1 MAENTFSLH
10 AAKWFRL
17 QRRKEGAPGRL
28 WLGRSRCSFI
38 KRRDAYIAGACAF
51 RYFVKYTGLLYMPCY
66 FGKAADMEESNE
78 KKPKNKPGAQPP
90 HDLHRHKA
98 PRADLGLRLSGFV
111 VRKRTAPL
119 HTIQHHSIRI
129 LSITPSR
136 YISYLSLRVPG
147 LLLTDNPQSSTYT
160 MAWQPSEQGLQE
172 VLGMLRDT
180 SSVDSEVQRNV
191 AQRLEQLRFV
201 PDFLAYLAHV
211 LIHCTGEQDSHRAV
225 AGLLL
230 KNSLNQRSGPTTNEN
245 DARAMAYVKNTVL
258 TGLAD
263 PDQIVRQTVGTVI
276 MCLISNE
283 DVGAWPEA
291 LDALTKGMGSTD
303 PNVVEVCAA
312 RPFYCGRASSNS

>member
-1 MAENTFSLH
+1 
-10 AAKWFRL
+10 
-17 QRRKEGAPGRL
+17 
-28 WLGRSRCSFI
+28 
-38 KRRDAYIAGACAF
+38 
-51 RYFVKYTGLLYMPCY
+51 
-66 FGKAADMEESNE
+66 
-78 KKPKNKPGAQPP
+78 
-90 HDLHRHKA
+90 
-98 PRADLGLRLSGFV
+98 
-111 VRKRTAPL
+111 
-119 HTIQHHSIRI
+119 
-129 LSITPSR
+129 
-136 YISYLSLRVPG
+136 
-147 LLLTDNPQSSTYT
+147 
-160 MAWQPSEQGLQE
+160 
-172 VLGMLRDT
+172 MLRDT

-312 RPFYCGRASSNS
+312 CSFCGGHTSSNS

>member
-1 MAENTFSLH
+1 
-10 AAKWFRL
+10 
-17 QRRKEGAPGRL
+17 
-28 WLGRSRCSFI
+28 
-38 KRRDAYIAGACAF
+38 
-51 RYFVKYTGLLYMPCY
+51 
-66 FGKAADMEESNE
+66 
-78 KKPKNKPGAQPP
+78 
-90 HDLHRHKA
+90 
-98 PRADLGLRLSGFV
+98 
-111 VRKRTAPL
+111 
-119 HTIQHHSIRI
+119 
-129 LSITPSR
+129 
-136 YISYLSLRVPG
+136 
-147 LLLTDNPQSSTYT
+147 

-230 KNSLNQRSGPTTNEN
+230 KNSLNQRSGPTTNDN

-312 RPFYCGRASSNS
+312 RPFCGRHTSSNS

>member
-1 MAENTFSLH
+1 
-10 AAKWFRL
+10 
-17 QRRKEGAPGRL
+17 
-28 WLGRSRCSFI
+28 
-38 KRRDAYIAGACAF
+38 
-51 RYFVKYTGLLYMPCY
+51 MPCY

-78 KKPKNKPGAQPP
+78 KSPKTSQAPN
-90 HDLHRHKA
+90 RHTTSTATK
-98 PRADLGLRLSGFV
+98 PRAPIWVSDLVDLLYANAR
-111 VRKRTAPL
+111 P
-119 HTIQHHSIRI
+119 
-129 LSITPSR
+129 LSIPSSTTP
-136 YISYLSLRVPG
+136 YKFF
-147 LLLTDNPQSSTYT
+147 LLLYPATSHISLQGSPDYFSPTTPNRPPYT

>member
-1 MAENTFSLH
+1 MQRNDSDCRGEKKARPVDSGWADVNVHSSKSVMHTSL
-10 AAKWFRL
+10 APVLFVTLLNIQDCFTCLATLVK
-17 QRRKEGAPGRL
+17 QRTWKSPTKKGPKTSQAPNRHTTSTATKPRAPIWVSDL
-28 WLGRSRCSFI
+28 V
-38 KRRDAYIAGACAF
+38 D
-51 RYFVKYTGLLYMPCY
+51 LLYANARP
-66 FGKAADMEESNE
+66 
-78 KKPKNKPGAQPP
+78 
-90 HDLHRHKA
+90 
-98 PRADLGLRLSGFV
+98 
-111 VRKRTAPL
+111 
-119 HTIQHHSIRI
+119 
-129 LSITPSR
+129 LSIPSSTTP
-136 YISYLSLRVPG
+136 YKFF
-147 LLLTDNPQSSTYT
+147 LLLYPATSHISLQGSPDYFSPTTPNRPPYT